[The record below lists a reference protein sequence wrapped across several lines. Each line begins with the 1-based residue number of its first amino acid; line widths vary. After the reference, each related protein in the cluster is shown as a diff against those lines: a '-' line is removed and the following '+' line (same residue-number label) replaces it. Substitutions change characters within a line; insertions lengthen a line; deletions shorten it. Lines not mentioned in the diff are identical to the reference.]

1 MSKPT
6 AIEQLRA
13 KACSDGNCAFRG
25 PQSAGQHTNG
35 GCHCLN
41 GLPHETRNLVRAVLV
56 STLRDETTARLN
68 ASLKILS
75 EENEALRS
83 QLKEEL

>member
-1 MSKPT
+1 MSRRA

-25 PQSAGQHTNG
+25 PRSAGQHTNG
-35 GCHCLN
+35 GCHCLD